1 MNLFWVTFKPSG
13 FIFEKNIWSR
23 IINQFQH
30 LFQGKSQ
37 KSFFMLF
44 AYNQQLGSEEQAGQA
59 EWWPLAVYQAPAQA
73 ARRAHSSVKLNG
85 IKKSADCEFWPR
97 AEPGSAWPGRMME
110 ECGSSSSGPVNSE
123 CEAFISS
130 QTAGN
135 IWTGSNP
142 NQTKAFTTHPQPWPV
157 MDTFANLD

>member
-1 MNLFWVTFKPSG
+1 MNLFWVTFKSGG
-13 FIFEKNIWSR
+13 FIFEKYIWSR

-44 AYNQQLGSEEQAGQA
+44 AYNQQLGSEAQA

-97 AEPGSAWPGRMME
+97 AEPG
-110 ECGSSSSGPVNSE
+110 CGLAGQDDGGVRIIIIRPVNSE

-142 NQTKAFTTHPQPWPV
+142 NQTQAFTTHPQPWPV